1 MRELAPEFHPVL
13 PYLFL
18 IPFLI
23 FALFPFFW
31 MLITSF
37 KNDPEIYN
45 IAANPFWIKTGI
57 TLKHYTFLLK
67 KTGFIV
73 WFKNS
78 LIISILATGLSI
90 AVSVLAAYSLARLR
104 FRGSSLLGIAIF
116 VTYLI
121 PPTLL
126 FIPLSEVVAFFRLS
140 DSIFALILIYP
151 TFAIPFST
159 WLLMGYFSSVPRAVE
174 EAAMVDGA
182 SRWQILMKVVIPITI
197 PGIVT
202 ATLFSFT
209 LSWGHMLY
217 GTAFVSSSTQKPLTA
232 GIVVELIRGDVFF
245 WGSLMAGAL
254 LGSLPIVAC
263 YTILTE
269 FYISGLTKGAVKY

>member
-1 MRELAPEFHPVL
+1 MRSFFRKLRSIL

-31 MLITSF
+31 MLTTSF
-37 KNDPEIYN
+37 KTDQEIYN
-45 IAANPFWIKTGI
+45 VNANPFLIKMGI
-57 TLKHYTFLLK
+57 TLKHYTFLLN
-67 KTGFIV
+67 KTGFNV
-73 WFKNS
+73 WFRNS
-78 LIISILATGLSI
+78 LVISTLATVISIS
-90 AVSVLAAYSLARLR
+90 VSVLAAYSLTRLR
-104 FRGSSLLGIAIF
+104 FRGATLLGIGIF
-116 VTYLI
+116 ITYLI

-126 FIPLSEVVAFFRLS
+126 FIPLSEVVAFFRLM
-140 DSIFALILIYP
+140 DSIFALVLTYP

-159 WLLMGYFSSVPRAVE
+159 WLLMGYFSSIPRAIE
-174 EAAMVDGA
+174 EAALVDGA
-182 SRWQILMKVVIPITI
+182 TRWQVLAKVVIPIAI

-217 GTAFVSSSTQKPLTA
+217 GFAFVSSSTQKPLTA
-232 GIVVELIRGDVFF
+232 GIVAELIRGDVFF
-245 WGSLMAGAL
+245 WGSLMAAAL
-254 LGSLPIVAC
+254 LGSIPIVAC

>member
-104 FRGSSLLGIAIF
+104 FRGSSPLGIAIF

-159 WLLMGYFSSVPRAVE
+159 WLLMGYFSSVPRAIE

-182 SRWQILMKVVIPITI
+182 SRWQVLMKVVIPITI